1 MNVHHAFIAIAASAA
16 CACSSTVNEP
26 AAPTHPD
33 VSPNQIVGHV
43 NGRSWSTA
51 ATGVYVPSAPVITV
65 VGVSPGDSVATRVSV
80 FLQNVTTTGVFQM
93 TGFRAGA
100 SITAANDSTYST
112 GDPYAGQCPALDN
125 CIAGR
130 SFGQLSI
137 IYLTEHRIIGTYY
150 FTTHNLEAD
159 GSFDVSVP

>member
-1 MNVHHAFIAIAASAA
+1 MTVHHRLFVALLFGVW
-16 CACSSTVNEP
+16 ACSSAANEP
-26 AAPTHPD
+26 AAPSHPD

-43 NGRSWSTA
+43 NGRSWTTA

-65 VGVSPGDSVATRVSV
+65 VGVNAEDSLATRVSV
-80 FLQNVTTTGVFQM
+80 FLQNVTTTGTFQM

-100 SITAANDSTYST
+100 SITARNDSTYST
-112 GDPYAGQCPALDN
+112 SDGYSGQCPALDN
-125 CIAGR
+125 CIAPR

-137 IYLTEHRIIGTYY
+137 TYLTEHRIIGTYY